1 MRNIFRLKKKLNHT
15 GIKDIRNLY
24 RLEKESK
31 AIKDTLLTDI
41 QNLFEHKEE
50 EENYYKPVR
59 VSTFWSNNNIDY
71 EITVLEVKYYQ
82 LKNILIKLDHI

>member
-1 MRNIFRLKKKLNHT
+1 MRNLFRLKKKLNHT

-24 RLEKESK
+24 RLEQESK

>member
-1 MRNIFRLKKKLNHT
+1 MRNLFRLKKKLNHT

-71 EITVLEVKYYQ
+71 EITVLEVQYYQ

>member
-1 MRNIFRLKKKLNHT
+1 MRNLFRLKKKLNHT

-41 QNLFEHKEE
+41 QNLFEHKGE

>member
-1 MRNIFRLKKKLNHT
+1 MRNLFRLKKKLNHT

-71 EITVLEVKYYQ
+71 EITVLFRNQY
-82 LKNILIKLDHI
+82 

>member
-1 MRNIFRLKKKLNHT
+1 MRNLFRLKKKLNHT

>member
-1 MRNIFRLKKKLNHT
+1 MRNLFRLKKKLNHT

-41 QNLFEHKEE
+41 RNLFEHKEE

>member
-1 MRNIFRLKKKLNHT
+1 MRNLFRLKKKLNHT

-71 EITVLEVKYYQ
+71 EITVLEVKCYQ

>member
-1 MRNIFRLKKKLNHT
+1 MRNLFRLKKKLNHT

-31 AIKDTLLTDI
+31 EIKDTLLTDI

-59 VSTFWSNNNIDY
+59 VSTFWSNNNIYY
-71 EITVLEVKYYQ
+71 EIMVLEVKYYQ

>member
-1 MRNIFRLKKKLNHT
+1 MRNLFRLKKKLNHT

-41 QNLFEHKEE
+41 QNLFEYKEE

>member
-1 MRNIFRLKKKLNHT
+1 MRNLFRLKKKLNHT

-31 AIKDTLLTDI
+31 EIKDTLLTDI